1 MRHLEGLQA
10 RVNGVPAPLERRS
23 RHLWWLENLP
33 IGAVVELDYSLL
45 AVEASVRTNWLD
57 VETGFLTG
65 AAWAMAVESQR
76 WQPQQL
82 SLHLPPGWSVAT
94 SLPITPD
101 GWRAANYDELVDS
114 PLALGDLHTL
124 HFDVGGVPHR
134 WVWQGLQRPRHCR
147 AGRSSCPRSVRPPAP
162 CWVLSGP
169 SVMTTCS

>member
-1 MRHLEGLQA
+1 MAGELADWG
-10 RVNGVPAPLERRS
+10 G
-23 RHLWWLENLP
+23 
-33 IGAVVELDYSLL
+33 VELDYSLL

-82 SLHLPPGWSVAT
+82 SLLCPQAGAWPPACQH
-94 SLPITPD
+94 PD

-134 WVWQGLQRPRHCR
+134 WVWQGLQRPAPQQSWQEQFPDLCGHLRL
-147 AGRSSCPRSVRPPAP
+147 AGC
-162 CWVLSGP
+162 
-169 SVMTTCS
+169 

>member
-1 MRHLEGLQA
+1 MVGELADWGR
-10 RVNGVPAPLERRS
+10 
-23 RHLWWLENLP
+23 
-33 IGAVVELDYSLL
+33 VELDYSLL

-82 SLHLPPGWSVAT
+82 SLQLLPGWGGH
-94 SLPITPD
+94 LLITPE

-124 HFDVGGVPHR
+124 HFDVGGAPHR
-134 WVWQGLQRPRHCR
+134 WVWQGLQRPAPLQSWQEQLPKIC
-147 AGRSSCPRSVRPPAP
+147 AATCALLGAERP
-162 CWVLSGP
+162 VSDDYLF
-169 SVMTTCS
+169 MTRFSANGYGGLEHDDGCA